1 VRKILIDCGAN
12 VGGSLRKFMDDYPDS
27 ELFAFEPNSELISTI
42 ANVVASG
49 SRPQAATI
57 ANQAVWIRDGTVDLF
72 LGHHES
78 STLLE
83 GKTVPRRYNQQIDY
97 TAPRVVPCI
106 DFSAWIRRTFSE
118 DDEIIVKMNIE
129 GAEYPVLS
137 KMVEDE
143 TLGLVSALFVEWH
156 YDRFGHMTREDH
168 LAVVEQVASYTT
180 IEPWGQLP
188 VDDGGPGLL

>member
-12 VGGSLRKFMDDYPDS
+12 VGGSLRMFMDAYPDRD
-27 ELFAFEPNSELISTI
+27 LFAFEPNPVLIPMI
-42 ANVVASG
+42 AESVASG
-49 SRPQAATI
+49 SRPQAVTI
-57 ANQAVWIRDGTVDLF
+57 ANQAIWTHDGTVDLF

-97 TAPRVVPCI
+97 EAPRAVPCI
-106 DFSAWIRRTFSE
+106 DFSAWLQREFAE

-137 KMVEDE
+137 KMIEDE
-143 TLGLVSALFVEWH
+143 TLSLVDTLFIEWH
-156 YDRFGHMTREDH
+156 YDRFAHMTRQDH
-168 LAVVEQVASYTT
+168 LAVVERVASHTT
-180 IEPWGQLP
+180 VEPWGQLP
-188 VDDGGPGLL
+188 VDDGGPGLA